1 MSWALILLLRSFGKC
16 DSAAVVFNV
25 VVVDVVDGFK
35 TIITSYF
42 YTEELDFLEAQLFA
56 GMLLTLKKRV
66 GNAKRPIFHDTG
78 A

>member
-16 DSAAVVFNV
+16 DYAAVVFN

-56 GMLLTLKKRV
+56 GMLITLKKRV